1 MRTNERM
8 TELGLVGVT
17 RGTTFLGRLN
27 VRFAS
32 LWRALKNRAAL
43 NPLLDFDDQQLSDL
57 GLTRSDVERALTQSG
72 VLDDPYRLLSA
83 ARQRGRRA
91 YLLSLER

>member
-1 MRTNERM
+1 MSTHERM
-8 TELGLVGVT
+8 TELGLVGT
-17 RGTTFLGRLN
+17 SRNTTFFARLN
-27 VRFAS
+27 VRFAD
-32 LWRALKNRAAL
+32 LWRGLKNRMAL
-43 NPLLDFDDQQLSDL
+43 NPLLDLDDQQLDDL
-57 GLTRSDVERALTQSG
+57 GLTRGDVEHALSHSG

>member
-17 RGTTFLGRLN
+17 RGTTFWARLT
-27 VRFAS
+27 VRFAAIR
-32 LWRALKNRAAL
+32 RAIKNRMAL
-43 NPLLDFDDQQLSDL
+43 NPLLDLDDQQLNDL
-57 GLTRSDVERALTQSG
+57 GLTRSDVERALTHSG

-91 YLLSLER
+91 HMLSLER